1 MAASAEPILGK
12 CSESAAAPAAVETT
26 ANIAPADDSDK
37 LYLHGRRKGSIR
49 LDWACAR
56 CALGL

>member
-1 MAASAEPILGK
+1 LAASAEPILVN

-37 LYLHGRRKGSIR
+37 LYLHGIRKGSTR
-49 LDWACAR
+49 LD
-56 CALGL
+56 